1 MVSLKERFQYSEFY
15 RIFNLKDELS
25 KGRCVILLNTF
36 ILSIVNIYITGVFY
50 TGFLTVNG
58 IDIIRVGIIAFIPYI
73 AWSLSIFSP
82 VLLSKFKKRRM
93 LVLFNH
99 IFYYICVVLATT
111 LMPFFVKDSA
121 QRTFWFAFFLFLG
134 NVSNAL
140 IGSGV
145 TAWHM
150 KFLPEGYDRNV
161 YFSYQ
166 NLISSVVGTFI
177 AIVSSV
183 VLDSLKGSLLQ
194 GRVITILRLIAVVV
208 FIIDGFLVYLIPR
221 EFPYTKSKDKIK
233 VSNIIIIPLHAKKF
247 ILTAIIMISWNFIS
261 NVNSNTWNYYV
272 LNTVG
277 VGYTYMFVGSVVNA
291 IGGIF
296 LLRYWRKAII
306 RYSSFNIIFFT
317 IFITGLLE
325 VFIAF
330 ATSQTKWVYVV
341 VSVLQGLNF
350 IGVNLVFA
358 NLFYMNL
365 PKENTDVFTTFWNF
379 TANISIL
386 AGSVLGTLFIS
397 LTEKHGQWIL
407 FGLPFYG
414 SQFLVWIKFILFMV
428 LCVYLKLIRKQI
440 IPDT

>member
-1 MVSLKERFQYSEFY
+1 
-15 RIFNLKDELS
+15 
-25 KGRCVILLNTF
+25 
-36 ILSIVNIYITGVFY
+36 
-50 TGFLTVNG
+50 
-58 IDIIRVGIIAFIPYI
+58 
-73 AWSLSIFSP
+73 
-82 VLLSKFKKRRM
+82 
-93 LVLFNH
+93 
-99 IFYYICVVLATT
+99 
-111 LMPFFVKDSA
+111 MPFFVTDFA

-134 NVSNAL
+134 NASNAL

-150 KFLPEGYDRNV
+150 NFLPEGYDRNV

-166 NLISSVVGTFI
+166 NLISSVVGTFV
-177 AIVSSV
+177 AIISSV
-183 VLDSLKGSLLQ
+183 VIDSLKGSLLQ
-194 GRVITILRLIAVVV
+194 GCVITILRLIAVVF
-208 FIIDGFLVYLIPR
+208 FIIDGFLLYLIPR
-221 EFPYTKSKDKIK
+221 EFPYIKPKDKIK
-233 VSNIIIIPLHAKKF
+233 VSNILIIPLRAKKF

-277 VGYTYMFVGSVVNA
+277 VGYTYMFVGSIVNA

-306 RYSSFNIIFFT
+306 RYSSFNIIFIT

-330 ATSQTKWVYVV
+330 ATNQTKWVYVV
-341 VSVLQGLNF
+341 VSVLQGLNS
-350 IGVNLVFA
+350 IGINLVFA

-365 PKENTDVFTTFWNF
+365 PNENTDIFTTFWNF

-397 LTEKHGQWIL
+397 ITEKHGNWIL

-428 LCVYLKLIRKQI
+428 VCIYLKSIRKHI